1 MFTKDAPST
10 IDGLVSEAVPSPE
23 YDAWNDTW
31 QELDPKDGAS
41 AQEPAA
47 PGLVQEQQTPAPEP
61 AAPGLVQEQHTP
73 APVPAQDIPVQDTP
87 APVPAQVPDTPV
99 EMKSAQE
106 AAHVPV
112 QGAKAKAG
120 PPLPLEK
127 AARVHNKSSSKG
139 SLNSSSSS
147 TPARPSKFA
156 YDLPTPVPEY
166 DPQTKSRLVCS
177 PEEMKKFLFGSQA
190 SSSSDIWNV
199 FNTFG

>member
-1 MFTKDAPST
+1 MVTKDAPST

-47 PGLVQEQQTPAPEP
+47 PGLVQEQ
-61 AAPGLVQEQHTP
+61 HTP

-87 APVPAQVPDTPV
+87 APVPAQVPHTPV

-106 AAHVPV
+106 ATHVPV

-120 PPLPLEK
+120 PPLPFEK
-127 AARVHNKSSSKG
+127 AARVHSKSSSKG

-199 FNTFG
+199 FQHIWLMF